1 LNLIDSTLRLSAA
14 MFASH
19 DVIIIAVHFCTA
31 ASAVR
36 ISPSDVMNSFLI
48 AGEILLITYI

>member
-1 LNLIDSTLRLSAA
+1 